1 MGLLSKGA
9 LLVAAA
15 LVAGTRR
22 LFVSEPSAVTVTAGE
37 QEPSWLARWLRE
49 HLWRTAR
56 YFLIFLVVL
65 GLGGFVLAASGVI
78 PIKAS
83 SGHWPITHWLLQ
95 FSKERSIATHTLG
108 MESPPLD
115 EWRLILRGAGAY
127 HTNCRGCHGSPEVKS
142 PRVVQEM
149 LPPPPYLPTTVP
161 NWDSTELFYIV
172 KHGLKFTG
180 MPAWPALQ
188 RDDEVWAMVA
198 FLRRMPEVDA
208 ESYRRLVKGETPPT
222 NESVPLE
229 GLLGSRAEPP
239 PVVDNCI
246 RCHGRDGL
254 GRGVGAFPK
263 LAGQSTDYFLN
274 SLRAYAR
281 EQRHSGVMEPLVT
294 GLTDEEM
301 QQVAKY
307 YASLPAAS
315 RSATSDE
322 ERRSIERGAQIAQ
335 SGIPT
340 QRVPACIEC
349 HGPANTPRNSA
360 YPSLTGQYADYL
372 QLQLELFK
380 ENKRGGSAYAHLMQP
395 IATRLTAAQMRD
407 VALYFESLQSA
418 GTN

>member
-1 MGLLSKGA
+1 
-9 LLVAAA
+9 
-15 LVAGTRR
+15 
-22 LFVSEPSAVTVTAGE
+22 
-37 QEPSWLARWLRE
+37 
-49 HLWRTAR
+49 
-56 YFLIFLVVL
+56 
-65 GLGGFVLAASGVI
+65 
-78 PIKAS
+78 
-83 SGHWPITHWLLQ
+83 
-95 FSKERSIATHTLG
+95 
-108 MESPPLD
+108 
-115 EWRLILRGAGAY
+115 
-127 HTNCRGCHGSPEVKS
+127 
-142 PRVVQEM
+142 
-149 LPPPPYLPTTVP
+149 
-161 NWDSTELFYIV
+161 
-172 KHGLKFTG
+172 
-180 MPAWPALQ
+180 
-188 RDDEVWAMVA
+188 MVA